1 MYAAVGLLPLSS
13 WSEGIALWR
22 AGNWEAAA
30 AKLGKPPPPKK
41 KILHSQL
48 VRRRLNDT
56 GRESRIVVKLCYVL
70 KGPKDHVLLKYAVLF
85 QASMGRPCVLT
96 AYQLL
101 CCESFW
107 SFWTMCCWSLLGC
120 SKERLLAMHVVPLCC

>member
-1 MYAAVGLLPLSS
+1 MLLWVYCHCLPGVKALPCGEQEIGRPLPPS
-13 WSEGIALWR
+13 WGSH
-22 AGNWEAAA
+22 
-30 AKLGKPPPPKK
+30 PPPPKK
-41 KILHSQL
+41 ILQSQL

-70 KGPKDHVLLKYAVLF
+70 RGPKDHVLLKYAVLF

-120 SKERLLAMHVVPLCC
+120 SKERLFAMHVVPLCC